1 MLIVDDAVFM
11 RNMIRDIFLS
21 GGFEVIGEA
30 ANGLEAVEKY
40 RGIPPYRETRTYVAR
55 VIHEF
60 NRRVLAHEAEARR
73 AAAEQARQAMVS
85 SPAGQKMP
93 LE

>member
-1 MLIVDDAVFM
+1 
-11 RNMIRDIFLS
+11 
-21 GGFEVIGEA
+21 
-30 ANGLEAVEKY
+30 
-40 RGIPPYRETRTYVAR
+40 